1 MEGVDV
7 GPSTGA
13 EETGGLGEQEV
24 RWWEGGCGE
33 EEMK

>member
-1 MEGVDV
+1 MEGVHA

-24 RWWEGGCGE
+24 GEWEGRCGE
-33 EEMK
+33 EGMK